1 MRGRIAL
8 PKNFVRNS
16 SSDQSRFATALRL
29 PRRSLAKVGG
39 WCALASLFLGGI
51 HLIQLATAPE
61 AHADEK
67 PVAVSA
73 VVLADRPVNQCVPT
87 KALGAGVDGHEQ
99 GECAR
104 MFTDKNIAEMRAA
117 GFGPLTYRLRTELA
131 GEVWHWNPQGT
142 WSDPVYQRGYWISD
156 DSLAEPINL
165 SYGYRL
171 PRRGNT
177 IDQANDDGYSRI
189 ADGDSESFWKSNPYL
204 DAHFTGE
211 SNNAHPQWVVIDLG
225 TTKPV
230 NSIRIHWDTPY
241 AKQYRVEYWSG
252 MDPMHLHADRK
263 DEWHLFPN
271 GAVDLGSGGDES
283 VRLSS
288 KALPARFV
296 RVIMDR
302 SSQASAQ
309 TSNDIRDRLGFAI
322 REMELGRTNRHE
334 EFHDYIRHA
343 PDRHTQTVIYVS
355 STDPWHR
362 AEDIDYKTE
371 QPGLD
376 FILRSALTSGLPVL
390 LPVGVLYDTPE
401 NATAEI
407 NYLLQRNYDLEGIEL
422 GEEPDGQWVSPE
434 DYAALYSGVARRLT
448 GLNPHLKL
456 GGPSLQSFEDQLL
469 TWADTTGN
477 RSWMNRFLNH
487 IHNAG
492 CPFAF
497 FSFEFYPFDN
507 ICADAEPQLLQTPK
521 RLETMMTSLKADG
534 VPTTIPWLMTEYGY
548 SVFAG
553 RHEVDIQGALFSA
566 DTVGTFLTL
575 GGSKPYLYGYEPNYL
590 QDELKCSWGNLM
602 ILQLNPPNTQLNRL
616 SGYHAAQLINKEWMQ
631 PTNETHE
638 VFPVRVSSATLTS
651 ILSPARERRTTKSPV
666 RVDPKNLTASPVISV
681 YSVRRP
687 DKQWAMLAINKD
699 PKHTARL
706 NVQFDFSNA
715 QRQVSFAGD
724 VDVVQFS
731 REQYVWHDDGPNG
744 YPSRS
749 LSPAR
754 STQKAS
760 SFYELP
766 PYSLTVLRGR
776 VPD

>member
-1 MRGRIAL
+1 MKATRGRAAV
-8 PKNFVRNS
+8 PKHFVRNS
-16 SSDQSRFATALRL
+16 SSDQSRFAAAFGL
-29 PRRSLAKVGG
+29 PRRSLAKAGG
-39 WCALASLFLGGI
+39 RCVLASLFLGGI

-67 PVAVSA
+67 PVVVSA
-73 VVLADRPVNQCVPT
+73 VVLADRPVNQCVPP

-104 MFTDKNIAEMRAA
+104 MFTDKNIAEMRSA

-142 WSDPVYQRGYWISD
+142 WSDPIHQRGYWISD

-189 ADGDSESFWKSNPYL
+189 ADGDQESFWKSNPYL
-204 DAHFTGE
+204 DAYFTGE
-211 SNNAHPQWVVIDLG
+211 SNDAHPQWVVIDLG

-230 NSIRIHWDTPY
+230 NSIRIHWGTPY
-241 AKQYRVEYWSG
+241 AQQYRVEYWSG
-252 MDPMHLHADRK
+252 TDPMHLHADRK
-263 DEWHLFPN
+263 DEWRLFPN
-271 GAVDLGSGGDES
+271 GKVSRGSGGDEYL
-283 VRLSS
+283 RLSS
-288 KALPARFV
+288 KAPPVRFV
-296 RVIMDR
+296 RVVMTR

-322 REMELGRTNRHE
+322 REIDLGRANSRE

-376 FILRSALTSGLPVL
+376 FILRSALTNGLPVL
-390 LPVGVLYDTPE
+390 VPVGVLYDTPE

-407 NYLLQRNYDLEGIEL
+407 NYLLQSNYDLEGIEL

-434 DYAALYSGVARRLT
+434 DYAVLYSGVARRLA
-448 GLNPHLKL
+448 GLNPRLKL
-456 GGPSLQSFEDQLL
+456 GGPSLQSFEDRLL
-469 TWADTTGN
+469 TWPDAAGN
-477 RSWMNRFLNH
+477 RSWMNRFLNY
-487 IHNAG
+487 IHNAA
-492 CPFAF
+492 CPFDF

-507 ICADAEPQLLQTPK
+507 ICADAAPQLLQTPE
-521 RLETMMTSLKADG
+521 RLDTMMTSLKADG
-534 VPTTIPWLMTEYGY
+534 VPTTVPWLMTEYGY

-590 QDELKCSWGNLM
+590 QDELTCSWGNLM

-616 SGYHAAQLINKEWMQ
+616 SCYHAGQLINREWMQ
-631 PTNETHE
+631 PINETHE
-638 VFPVRVSSATLTS
+638 VFRVTLKPGKQMLSS
-651 ILSPARERRTTKSPV
+651 
-666 RVDPKNLTASPVISV
+666 VISA
-681 YSVRRP
+681 YAVRRP
-687 DKQWAMLAINKD
+687 DKQWALLAINKD

-715 QRQVSFAGD
+715 QQQASFAGD
-724 VDVVQFS
+724 VDVIQFS

-744 YPSRS
+744 YPCRS
-749 LSPAR
+749 LPPVR
-754 STQKAS
+754 LTQKAS